1 MCASAGDRIVI
12 GQASSPARCQ
22 VRLVEPSD
30 AIEWIGAQPR
40 DRQHVFIQ
48 VRGIDA
54 APAEHTLFLEH
65 HRQRV
70 ALLARRAASDPEPAG
85 GIGAQQRNDLFT
97 QAPDGLGVAEHR
109 RDVDSYRTEEL
120 LYYRAVVQH
129 AVLKGGNGRHVF
141 ARHRRRQAAP
151 DWGEGIFAEVVAVT
165 EADALE
171 EKADLDVL
179 ELSPRSL

>member
-1 MCASAGDRIVI
+1 SQVVPRPGHALLKIAAEMCVSAGDRIVI
-12 GQASSPARCQ
+12 GQASSSARCQ

-40 DRQHVFIQ
+40 HRQHVVIQ

-54 APAEHTLFLEH
+54 ASAEHTLV
-65 HRQRV
+65 R
-70 ALLARRAASDPEPAG
+70 
-85 GIGAQQRNDLFT
+85 
-97 QAPDGLGVAEHR
+97 
-109 RDVDSYRTEEL
+109 
-120 LYYRAVVQH
+120 
-129 AVLKGGNGRHVF
+129 

-151 DWGEGIFAEVVAVT
+151 DWSEGIFAEVVAVT

-171 EKADLDVL
+171 QKADLDVL